1 MSIKDRMDRYYPNVV
16 RNVQEFRA
24 IIDGEYPE
32 FNLTHDNTQ
41 VIIDNAYLTTMDESR
56 IIQWENALNI
66 IPLANSSIEDRRA
79 TIIARIRGSGKLNT
93 ALINRIVAVFTGGT
107 AISYIQNSALHVEIQ
122 PPPSSKSYKFKNVEN
137 ELKRR
142 IPAHLGL
149 SVTRSYQTWNDVK
162 TNHATW
168 DAVKNTYTRWRNV
181 IYDIR

>member
-1 MSIKDRMDRYYPNVV
+1 MSIKERMDRYYPNVV
-16 RNVQEFRA
+16 HNVQEFRA

-32 FNLTHDNTQ
+32 FDLTYDDAQ

-66 IPLANSSIEDRRA
+66 TPLANSSIEDRRA

-93 ALINRIVAVFTGGT
+93 DLINRIVAAFTGGT
-107 AISYIQNSALHVEIQ
+107 AISYVQNSTLHVEIQ
-122 PPPSSKSYKFKNVEN
+122 PPPSSKVYKFKNVEN